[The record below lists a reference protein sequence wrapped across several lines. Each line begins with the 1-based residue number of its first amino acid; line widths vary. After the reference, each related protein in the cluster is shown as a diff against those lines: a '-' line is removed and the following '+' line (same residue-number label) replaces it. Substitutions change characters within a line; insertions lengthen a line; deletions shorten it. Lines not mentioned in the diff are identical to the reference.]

1 MESES
6 LTRAA
11 VESKL
16 STTMIRI
23 LITCLAAL
31 SFQSGASAWT
41 IESRTA
47 YAEPGTSMHATQG
60 GISLAQATQVFFD
73 ELGIPAPKY
82 NLAIEGGGHGEMTGR
97 MLEGVEKI
105 LQDESPD
112 CLMVYGDTNSTL
124 AGALAAAKLHIP
136 VVHIEA
142 GL

>member
-23 LITCLAAL
+23 LITCLVAL

-47 YAEPGTSMHATQG
+47 DAESGTSMHATQG
-60 GISLAQATQVFFD
+60 GISLAQATQVALQQNPGRVVRAETVD
-73 ELGIPAPKY
+73 RGGRREHHIRILG
-82 NLAIEGGGHGEMTGR
+82 GDGR
-97 MLEGVEKI
+97 VRTVRVDASSGRVL
-105 LQDESPD
+105 
-112 CLMVYGDTNSTL
+112 
-124 AGALAAAKLHIP
+124 
-136 VVHIEA
+136 
-142 GL
+142 